1 MDNLMFKHFAF
12 LPLAIVL
19 ALPASAAVLTS
30 YQEPGCT
37 YDGEVGKDGK
47 PAGKGTW
54 RCQDGR
60 SYTGAFKNGKFDGQG
75 VYTVSANRETFIEPF
90 NSNST
95 KFRNMVLSGTF
106 KKGLAHGKFTAS
118 QNGETVFIMKCENG
132 MIKEVKL
139 PKNK

>member
-1 MDNLMFKHFAF
+1 MFKYFAL
-12 LPLAIVL
+12 LPLAIML
-19 ALPASAAVLTS
+19 ALPASARRPKFLSGTGLHLRRRCR
-30 YQEPGCT
+30 QRRQT
-37 YDGEVGKDGK
+37 RRQRT
-47 PAGKGTW
+47 TW

-75 VYTVSANRETFIEPF
+75 VYTVSVNRETFIEPF

-118 QNGETVFIMKCENG
+118 QNGETV
-132 MIKEVKL
+132 L
-139 PKNK
+139 S

>member
-1 MDNLMFKHFAF
+1 M
-12 LPLAIVL
+12 
-19 ALPASAAVLTS
+19 ALPRRT
-30 YQEPGCT
+30 
-37 YDGEVGKDGK
+37 
-47 PAGKGTW
+47 
-54 RCQDGR
+54 

-75 VYTVSANRETFIEPF
+75 VYTVSTNRETFIEPF

-139 PKNK
+139 PKTK